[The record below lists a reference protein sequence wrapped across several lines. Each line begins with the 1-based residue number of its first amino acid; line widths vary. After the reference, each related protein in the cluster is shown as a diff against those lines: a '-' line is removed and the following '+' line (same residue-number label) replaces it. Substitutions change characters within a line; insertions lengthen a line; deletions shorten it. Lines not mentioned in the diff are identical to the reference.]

1 LTQLLLHH
9 YPMSPFAEK
18 IRLILG
24 FKASHWT
31 SVHIPAVMPK
41 PDVVALTG
49 GYRKTPILQIGADI
63 YCDTAL
69 IADVIEELMPTPT
82 LYPKAVAA
90 ASRTLAQWADSTLFW
105 TAVAYTMQPAGLAH
119 LFSGMPPEAIKA
131 FGEDRNVFRA
141 NLPRMRAPE
150 ARAAFGLYL
159 ERLEEMLGDDAFFF
173 GSQPSIADFSLY
185 HCLWFV
191 LRGGPPAQILEPF
204 HRLEAWRERMRAIGH
219 GTHDELDG
227 SAAIGIAH
235 EATPLPSAGIR
246 ADTHSLAIGDKV
258 VVAATDTGIDPINGD
273 LYAATRERI
282 SITRDD
288 SRAGRVVV
296 HFPRLGFELRRRT

>member
-1 LTQLLLHH
+1 MNDSTRQLILHH
-9 YPMSPFAEK
+9 YPGSPFAEK

-24 FKASHWT
+24 FKGLHWC
-31 SVHIPAVMPK
+31 SVIIPNIMPK

-69 IADVIEELMPTPT
+69 IADVIEELMPAPT
-82 LYPKAVAA
+82 LYPRAVAA

-105 TAVAYTMQPAGLAH
+105 AAVAYTMQPAGLAH
-119 LFSGMPPEAIKA
+119 LFSGMPPEAIKV
-131 FGEDRNVFRA
+131 FGDDRNAFRA

-150 ARAAFGLYL
+150 ARAALGLYL

-173 GSQPSIADFSLY
+173 GAQPSIADFSLY

-191 LRGGPPAQILEPF
+191 LRGGPTAQIFEPL
-204 HRLEAWRERMRAIGH
+204 HRLEAWRERMRTIGH
-219 GTHDELDG
+219 GTHDELDSG
-227 SAAIGIAH
+227 GAIGIAR
-235 EATPLPSAGIR
+235 EATPLPSAGIG
-246 ADTHSLAIGDKV
+246 ADTHGLAVGDRV
-258 VVAATDTGIDPINGD
+258 VVAATDTGTDPINGD

-282 SITRDD
+282 SI
-288 SRAGRVVV
+288 S
-296 HFPRLGFELRRRT
+296 